1 MSKLVLFGTTALEY
15 YAHVLSRPAN
25 AIALGATDDPSTLAA
40 LAPLASGTAHI
51 GACFPHLTAPYHVT
65 VFSERERRQ
74 KVARCHVAPRSLRA
88 APFFPIAHGI
98 YAPSPELALLE
109 SSRGRAIPEVAY
121 EGALLCGTFALSE
134 NGGAAR
140 PAPLATIKHLEQA
153 TRMYADVPGRKT
165 LRAALPWIPPA
176 TASPREAALA
186 LALTLPTCWGGC
198 GLPQPRINYR
208 IDISARGKN
217 LAQRRYYVADLCWP
231 DRRIAVEYDSDEF
244 HLSPHQHYLDTMK
257 RTTLEEM
264 GYRVI
269 TVTRQQLSAPSE
281 FEKVAVVVAKAL
293 RRPLRIRTQDFH
305 ARQRALWRILRL
317 SFAVSEPDERTFSSS
332 PEIAHSPREP
342 NQCFKTHLRRK
353 MA

>member
-121 EGALLCGTFALSE
+121 GGALLCGTFALSE

-140 PAPLATIKHLEQA
+140 PAPLASNKQPEC
-153 TRMYADVPGRKT
+153 TRMSPAAKLSAPPFPGYCRQRHRRGKPPW
-165 LRAALPWIPPA
+165 RLPSP
-176 TASPREAALA
+176 SPRAGAAADCRNLA
-186 LALTLPTCWGGC
+186 STIVSTSPLAARTSLNDAITWP
-198 GLPQPRINYR
+198 
-208 IDISARGKN
+208 ISAG
-217 LAQRRYYVADLCWP
+217 
-231 DRRIAVEYDSDEF
+231 
-244 HLSPHQHYLDTMK
+244 
-257 RTTLEEM
+257 
-264 GYRVI
+264 
-269 TVTRQQLSAPSE
+269 APSE

-332 PEIAHSPREP
+332 PEIAHSPQGTKP
-342 NQCFKTHLRRK
+342 VF
-353 MA
+353 